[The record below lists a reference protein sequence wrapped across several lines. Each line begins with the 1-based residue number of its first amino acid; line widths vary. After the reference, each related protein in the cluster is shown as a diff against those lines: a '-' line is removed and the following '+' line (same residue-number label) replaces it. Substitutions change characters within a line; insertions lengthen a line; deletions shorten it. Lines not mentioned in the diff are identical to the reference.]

1 MAKVRIENVIKRFD
15 QQAVVKD
22 FALQIND
29 GEFIVLVG
37 PSGCGKTT
45 LLRMVAGL
53 ETVTSGDIYID
64 DVCVTHALPKKRDIA
79 MVFQNY
85 ALYPH
90 MTVYNNLAFSLKLR
104 KQSKTVI
111 REKITQT
118 AQMLGLDNLLDRHP
132 HQLSGGQ
139 KQRVALGRAIVR
151 NPKLFL
157 FDEPLSNL
165 DAKLRVSMRAEILD
179 IHRRLNN
186 TSIYVTHD
194 QMEAMTM
201 GTRIVVMKDGIIQQ
215 NGTPREI
222 YNHPVNRFVGG
233 FIGSPAMNMLP
244 CRITETD
251 GRLMVG
257 GKSFQLTVPVDKSQP
272 LQQYQNRDLVL
283 GIRPEGFYHPETET
297 AHNEQATLVST
308 VGLVEPLGSEQLV
321 HFTIAGDPAVARL
334 NPRLQFKYGDRLSL
348 SVQMD
353 SVHFFDA
360 ETGISLY
367 SGTSD
372 GR

>member
-1 MAKVRIENVIKRFD
+1 MAKVRIEHVVKRFD
-15 QQAVVKD
+15 QQEVVKD
-22 FALQIND
+22 FSLSIDD

-53 ETVTSGDIYID
+53 ETVTSGEIFIN
-64 DVCVTHALPKKRDIA
+64 DVCVTHAPPKKRDIA

-104 KQSKTVI
+104 KLPKPAI
-111 REKITQT
+111 RDKVTQA
-118 AQMLGLDNLLDRHP
+118 AQMLGLAGLLERLP
-132 HQLSGGQ
+132 SQLSGGQ

-151 NPKLFL
+151 NPKVFL

-201 GTRIVVMKDGIIQQ
+201 GTRILVMKDGIMQQ
-215 NGTPREI
+215 NGTPQEI
-222 YNHPVNRFVGG
+222 YNRPLNRFVGG
-233 FIGSPAMNMLP
+233 FIGSPAMNMIP
-244 CRITETD
+244 CRFGEKD
-251 GRLMVG
+251 GRLIVQG
-257 GKSFQLTVPVDKSQP
+257 QGFELTVPAERSPQ
-272 LQQYQNRDLVL
+272 LNAHRNQELIL
-283 GIRPEGFYHPETET
+283 GVRPECFIHLEGENTSDGKESI
-297 AHNEQATLVST
+297 QST
-308 VGLVEPLGSEQLV
+308 VTLVEPLGSEQLI
-321 HFTIAGDPAVARL
+321 HFTVAGNPAVARL
-334 NPRLQFKYGDRLSL
+334 NPRLLFKYGDPLSL
-348 SVQMD
+348 GIQMD
-353 SVHFFDA
+353 AVHFFTAD
-360 ETGISLY
+360 TGVNLRS
-367 SGTSD
+367 
-372 GR
+372 